1 MFFLGPS
8 FDSVR
13 LFSPV
18 ARVVAFVETVLWE
31 TNPEGGFGRGVPG
44 RQLSLWIGASLAH
57 FGLFISV

>member
-13 LFSPV
+13 LFSPG
-18 ARVVAFVETVLWE
+18 ARVVAFVETALWE
-31 TNPEGGFGRGVPG
+31 TNPEGGLGMGYLEG
-44 RQLSLWIGASLAH
+44 SALSGSGAFLAH